1 MESKLIGNKKAVQ
14 KAEAYLSGSTYPPLL
29 IRGQEGLGQE
39 LLAME
44 IAAELLRTKAPEKH
58 GNFFALR
65 EKKGSIGVED
75 VEELLDR
82 SRISAHRGSKKVF
95 CIFGMGFMTKQAQNR
110 LLKLL
115 EDRSDTNVVL
125 MIQSE
130 GMVLDTIVSR
140 SVMIRLRP
148 VSRNEMLEYLS
159 ELGAGQDAAIYEA
172 ILRGCPYRYRA
183 AEEKISVFR
192 NLYQE
197 QLGMPDKRSLL
208 YLFHEVKEK
217 DKESFYERH
226 RSGLSQ
232 LLNMEFSIFEKL
244 LLWKQGD
251 MEELPDGSY
260 QNLDRLYSPED
271 VFRILEML
279 LKQKRRLNAGRY
291 TRNDFVAML
300 RELCS

>member
-14 KAEAYLSGSTYPPLL
+14 KAEAYLSGSTYSPLL

-39 LLAME
+39 LLVME
-44 IAAELLRTKAPEKH
+44 IAAELLKTETPEKH

-65 EKKGSIGVED
+65 EKKGSIRVED

-95 CIFGMGFMTKQAQNR
+95 CIFGMGSMTKQAQNR

-125 MIQSE
+125 MIQGE

-140 SVMIRLRP
+140 SVIIRLRP
-148 VSRNEMLEYLS
+148 VDKSEMLAYLNGI
-159 ELGAGQDAAIYEA
+159 GAGQDAAIYEA
-172 ILRGCPYRYRA
+172 ILRGCPYKYRA
-183 AEEKISVFR
+183 VEEKISVFR
-192 NLYQE
+192 NLYEE
-197 QLGMPDKRSLL
+197 QLGMPDKGSLF

-217 DKESFYERH
+217 DKESFYEKH
-226 RSGLSQ
+226 RSSLLQ

-244 LLWKQGD
+244 LMWKQGD
-251 MEELPDGSY
+251 TDELPDKSY
-260 QNLDRLYSPED
+260 QNLDRLYSLED
-271 VFRILEML
+271 AFHILEML

-300 RELCS
+300 RELCR

>member
-14 KAEAYLSGSTYPPLL
+14 KVEAYLSGSTYSPLL

-39 LLAME
+39 LLVME
-44 IAAELLRTKAPEKH
+44 IAAELLKTETPEKH

-65 EKKGSIGVED
+65 EKKGSIRVED

-95 CIFGMGFMTKQAQNR
+95 CIFGMGSMTKQAQNR

-115 EDRSDTNVVL
+115 EDRSETNVVL
-125 MIQSE
+125 MIQGE
-130 GMVLDTIVSR
+130 GMVLDTITSR
-140 SVMIRLRP
+140 SVIIRLRP
-148 VSRNEMLEYLS
+148 VDKSEMLEYLNG
-159 ELGAGQDAAIYEA
+159 LGAGQDAAIYEA
-172 ILRGCPYRYRA
+172 ILRGCPYRYQA
-183 AEEKISVFR
+183 VEEKISVFR
-192 NLYQE
+192 NLYEE
-197 QLGMPDKRSLL
+197 QLGMPDKGSLF

-217 DKESFYERH
+217 DKESFYEKH
-226 RSGLSQ
+226 RSSLSQ
-232 LLNMEFSIFEKL
+232 LLNMELSIFEKL

-251 MEELPDGSY
+251 TDGLPDKSY

-271 VFRILEML
+271 AFRILEML

-300 RELCS
+300 RELCR

>member
-14 KAEAYLSGSTYPPLL
+14 KAKAYLSGSTYSPLL

-44 IAAELLRTKAPEKH
+44 IAAELLKTETPEKH

-65 EKKGSIGVED
+65 EKKGSIRVED

-95 CIFGMGFMTKQAQNR
+95 CIFGMGSMTKQAQNR

-115 EDRSDTNVVL
+115 EDRSNTNVVL
-125 MIQSE
+125 MIQGE

-140 SVMIRLRP
+140 SMIIRLRP
-148 VSRNEMLEYLS
+148 VNKNEMFEYLN
-159 ELGAGQDAAIYEA
+159 ELGAGQDAEIYEA

-183 AEEKISVFR
+183 VEEKISVFR

-197 QLGMPDKRSLL
+197 QLGMQDKRSLL

-217 DKESFYERH
+217 DKESFYEKH
-226 RSGLSQ
+226 RSSLFQ

-251 MEELPDGSY
+251 TDGLPDKSY

-300 RELCS
+300 RELCR